1 MKPKII
7 KQFTLI
13 YSEEYN
19 ENIIVKTCPSNLDYV
34 TISQGSRID
43 EQQEIVL
50 PKESLYTLREI
61 LDSFLN

>member
-19 ENIIVKTCPSNLDYV
+19 ENIIVKTSPSNLDYV
-34 TISQGSRID
+34 TISQGSRIN